1 MLRSGPCPLQPGD
14 TLLLIQAIKANP
26 HGWVVVLVCFFAL
39 SVVSATRAS
48 IGLVTPSLEAD
59 LGWSRGFISSVA
71 AYALISMAVAA
82 PFVGNLLDR
91 YGPRIIL
98 VAGLSITGAGLI
110 SCAFIEQQWQ
120 FMTSFALLAGLGYGT
135 VAKSMVSATV
145 AGYFEQ
151 NRGLAIGV
159 SAAGSTAGQLALLPA
174 LAVVMTTMGWRWGYI
189 LLGIACLALI
199 PFVWIMIGD
208 STKRPRM
215 RKGPAT
221 PEGLG
226 LRLGYLFTSRTFL
239 LLLGSYT
246 ICGFTTAGVV
256 ETHLIPYVQSCGL
269 PVTTGAYAY
278 GILAAFNMGGM
289 ALAGY
294 LADKWHRPRLL
305 ASVYA
310 GRGLSFIL
318 LMMVPSYDVG
328 PLFLFAVMFGIFD
341 YSTIPLT
348 TSLVASHI
356 GMRVMGLALG
366 VLGAFHSAG
375 AAAGAFLG
383 GFLYDL
389 FQLYEWIWIASITLA
404 LLAAVMAISIRE
416 DREDVENRLTPAR
429 PPLAAR

>member
-1 MLRSGPCPLQPGD
+1 M
-14 TLLLIQAIKANP
+14 LIQAVKANP

-91 YGPRIIL
+91 FGPRVIL
-98 VAGLSITGAGLI
+98 VAGLSITASGLI
-110 SCAFIEQQWQ
+110 FCAFIEQPWQ
-120 FMTSFALLAGLGYGT
+120 FMASFAVLAGLGYGT
-135 VAKSMVSATV
+135 VAKSMVSATI

-151 NRGLAIGV
+151 NRGLAIGIA
-159 SAAGSTAGQLALLPA
+159 AAGSTAGQLALLPA
-174 LAVVMTTMGWRWGYI
+174 LALVMASMGWRWGYVC
-189 LLGIACLALI
+189 LGIACLVLV
-199 PFVWIMIGD
+199 PFVWTLIGD
-208 STKRPRM
+208 SAKRPAM
-215 RKGPAT
+215 RKGPMA
-221 PEGLG
+221 PAGLG
-226 LRLGYLFTSRTFL
+226 SRLAYIFTNRTFVL
-239 LLLGSYT
+239 LLVSYT
-246 ICGFTTAGVV
+246 ICGFTTAGVI

-269 PVTTGAYAY
+269 PITTGAYAY
-278 GILAAFNMGGM
+278 GVLAGFNMAGM

-294 LADKWHRPRLL
+294 LTDKWHRPRLL
-305 ASVYA
+305 AAIYA

-318 LMMVPSYDVG
+318 LMMVPAYDVA
-328 PLFLFAVMFGIFD
+328 PLFFFAVMFGIFD

-348 TSLVASHI
+348 TSLVASHV

-383 GFLYDL
+383 GILYDM
-389 FQLYEWIWIASITLA
+389 FQQYQWIWIASITLA
-404 LLAAVMAISIRE
+404 MLAAVMAIAIRE
-416 DREDVENRLTPAR
+416 DREDVESRMTAAPNPA
-429 PPLAAR
+429 PAQ